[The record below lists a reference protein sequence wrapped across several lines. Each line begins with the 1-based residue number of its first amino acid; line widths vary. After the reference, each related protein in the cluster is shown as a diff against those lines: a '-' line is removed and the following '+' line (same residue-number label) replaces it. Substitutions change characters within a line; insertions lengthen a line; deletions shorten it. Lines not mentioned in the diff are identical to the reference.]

1 MTPEQFDALHAW
13 VKREAQVLVLED
25 RFRGERFW
33 GRREFEDKR
42 ARASAWARALLVGA
56 P

>member
-1 MTPEQFDALHAW
+1 MTAEQFDALHAW
-13 VKREAQVLVLED
+13 IKREAQMLVLED

-42 ARASAWARALLVGA
+42 AQAEARARALLVGA